1 MKLIEKNLNFVGQIT
16 LEQNLGKHIKNL
28 TERKD
33 VKTIVDVGTFH
44 GLGSTICIIDG
55 MDDTKKMWSIELY
68 PNMYKYSLINLSKYL
83 TPNIILLNGKIIEYN
98 DVFWFDHNTI
108 DFSTDEHA
116 RLWYEKDMK
125 YLKKSKNVLT
135 ELPNII
141 DLLVLDGGEY
151 TTYPEYLKLKDKT
164 NIIVLDDVII
174 HKCKRVRE
182 ELLNDSDFELIF
194 EDLNDRNGY
203 SIFERTKWVT
213 QEQ

>member
-108 DFSTDEHA
+108 NFSTDEHA
-116 RLWYEKDMK
+116 RLWYKQDMK
-125 YLKKSKNVLT
+125 YLKESKNVLT

>member
-1 MKLIEKNLNFVGQIT
+1 MDLIETKFVGQIT
-16 LEQNLGKHIKNL
+16 LDQNLGKHIKNL
-28 TERKD
+28 TERED

-44 GLGSTICIIDG
+44 GLGTTICIIYG
-55 MDDTKKMWSIELY
+55 MDNTKKLWSIELY
-68 PNMYKYSLINLSKYL
+68 PNMYEYSLMNLSKYL
-83 TPNIILLNGKIIEYN
+83 TPNITLLNGKIIEYD
-98 DVFWFDHNTI
+98 DVFWFDHDTI
-108 DFSTDEHA
+108 DFSTDLHA
-116 RLWYEKDMK
+116 RLWYDKDMK
-125 YLKKSKNVLT
+125 HLMSGKNILS
-135 ELPNII
+135 ELPTII

-164 NIIVLDDVII
+164 NIIVLDDVNI

-194 EDLNDRNGY
+194 EDLDDRNGY

>member
-1 MKLIEKNLNFVGQIT
+1 M
-16 LEQNLGKHIKNL
+16 
-28 TERKD
+28 
-33 VKTIVDVGTFH
+33 
-44 GLGSTICIIDG
+44 
-55 MDDTKKMWSIELY
+55 
-68 PNMYKYSLINLSKYL
+68 NLSKYL
-83 TPNIILLNGKIIEYN
+83 TPNITLLNGKIIEYD

-108 DFSTDEHA
+108 DFSTDLHA
-116 RLWYEKDMK
+116 RLWYDKDMEH
-125 YLKKSKNVLT
+125 LMSGKNVLS

-164 NIIVLDDVII
+164 NIIVLDDVNI

-194 EDLNDRNGY
+194 EDLDDRNGY

>member
-1 MKLIEKNLNFVGQIT
+1 MELNETNLNFVGQIT
-16 LEQNLGKHIKNL
+16 LDQNLGKHIKNL
-28 TERKD
+28 TGRKD

-68 PNMYKYSLINLSKYL
+68 PNMYKYSLMNLSKYL

-98 DVFWFDHNTI
+98 DVFWFDHGTI

-116 RLWYEKDMK
+116 RLWYKKDMK
-125 YLKKSKNVLT
+125 YLKESKNVLS

-182 ELLNDSDFELIF
+182 ELLNDSDFKLIF